1 MNIQGESFGNKAL
14 CQFLKISV
22 TTGILEMKHETD
34 TAKLCSVELFKQL
47 NFGALPNQYIKVN
60 QSSFFYV
67 ILLNFGPQIMQ

>member
-1 MNIQGESFGNKAL
+1 MNIYMNIQGESFGNKAL

-47 NFGALPNQYIKVN
+47 NFGALPN
-60 QSSFFYV
+60 
-67 ILLNFGPQIMQ
+67 